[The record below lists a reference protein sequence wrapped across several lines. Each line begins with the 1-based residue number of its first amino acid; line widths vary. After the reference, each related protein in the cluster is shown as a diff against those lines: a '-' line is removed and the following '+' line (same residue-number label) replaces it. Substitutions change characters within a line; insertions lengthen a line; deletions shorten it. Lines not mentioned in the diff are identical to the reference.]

1 MTFEQF
7 KLAVYDKLS
16 LKLEPNNSFH
26 LNNLVGVTYDGWGIT
41 LEFKIPT
48 LKNTF
53 KVNFS
58 DRKIEEWWHLVDQ
71 SQNVCKKD
79 EIWWDYIGANIKAIT
94 KDEFLK
100 LLTKDWERLE

>member
-7 KLAVYDKLS
+7 KLTVYDKLA
-16 LKLEPNNSFH
+16 LELEPNNSFH
-26 LNNLVGVTYDGWGIT
+26 LNNLMSVTYDGWGIT
-41 LEFKIPT
+41 LEFKVPA

-58 DRKIEEWWHLVDQ
+58 DRKIEEWWLLVG
-71 SQNVCKKD
+71 QNVHKKD
-79 EIWWDYIGANIKAIT
+79 EIWWAYIGANIKTIT